1 MDKHERSY
9 ECKELG
15 CIKRQ
20 GCTYSGGLLRYE
32 REVHRKQNSLE
43 ELFFCPHETCKRS
56 SGKGLARRENL
67 KEQMRRIHL
76 EEPAT
81 ALLTRDASV
90 DHTQHTGSKRKR
102 KDTRIDKGA
111 EEGSDPTL
119 RAELKRPRKE
129 NKQMAQEKKRL
140 TESIDMLWLTASI
153 HFPTWS

>member
-1 MDKHERSY
+1 MGQTERPY
-9 ECKELG
+9 RCNELG

-20 GCTYSGGLLRYE
+20 GFTYSGGLLRYE
-32 REVHRKQNSLE
+32 REVHRKQNSLD

-67 KEQMRRIHL
+67 KEHMRCIHL

-81 ALLTRDASV
+81 ALLTRDASM

-102 KDTRIDKGA
+102 QGAGIHRGA

-119 RAELKRPRKE
+119 PAELKRLRKE
-129 NKQMAQEKKRL
+129 NKQMAQENKRL
-140 TESIDMLWLTASI
+140 MESIDMLGLTASI
-153 HFPTWS
+153 QFPTRP